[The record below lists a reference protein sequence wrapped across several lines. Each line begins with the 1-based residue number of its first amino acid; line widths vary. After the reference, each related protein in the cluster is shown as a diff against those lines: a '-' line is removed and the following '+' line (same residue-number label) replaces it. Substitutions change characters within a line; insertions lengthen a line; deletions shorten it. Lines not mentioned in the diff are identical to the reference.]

1 MSSST
6 VDKNSVVKTYNNSK
20 FNSKSNSKSNFIT
33 SDEFDKEGDEYTQKA
48 LQELEK
54 QMKETPVNTNINI
67 KKSHDYNL
75 RNRKKKSNSKIINDI
90 NDTTYVLNSESEDE
104 ESDMEVNKVFQN
116 MLITNAQNALD
127 CQNTGTFKRKR
138 DSTFPKL
145 SDEDTDVNMTK
156 LMMGQREI
164 ELQKNMNLMGT
175 NADLKGELINKEVQ
189 LHYMKLELLNNQTNL
204 SEIKDEITKYKIILE
219 QEIKSKEIVTFDYY
233 KSIFLNCVL
242 LLIVLYL
249 SVY

>member
-20 FNSKSNSKSNFIT
+20 FNSNSNSKSNFIT

-54 QMKETPVNTNINI
+54 QMKETSVNTNINI
-67 KKSHDYNL
+67 KKSHGYNL

-127 CQNTGTFKRKR
+127 SQNAGTFKRKR

-175 NADLKGELINKEVQ
+175 NADLKGELKNKEVQ

-242 LLIVLYL
+242 LLIILYL
-249 SVY
+249 SIY